1 MKVQSVLKKTVLATA
16 LAAVA
21 AGASFSAIAGTVA
34 VTPAVI
40 AEDIFGT
47 ASESTAVALPTI
59 KFTST
64 TLGSSV
70 VDESTIKLTMG
81 DDVVFA
87 ESYDATAN
95 WATQGVVITV
105 GGTLLTPTNSSV
117 TAGGTANNN
126 QITITLKVAGLDL
139 KDVQVTGLKVKNLT
153 QYLAAN
159 TARKVT
165 AAVEVRAN
173 AIGDKGADIDTA
185 PASVVIVSAPGIVLN
200 KDLTPLAHA
209 DGRVKISADDVTA
222 RKLFTDPT
230 GGVTPQPFIDFG
242 TITIDRGTYQ
252 GPVTAAVGEV
262 VKKEDNTLFDLVG
275 SDDITLN
282 LKGSADLQGYGSFK
296 LIEGTAAC
304 TAGTSVFTGG
314 PVAAGVDTVALTYNG
329 SSSVLGQPLRLCAQA
344 VTPTDTSANI
354 LAQQDIKANLAID
367 YYSARYVNVNR
378 QADLG
383 NVELERG
390 LCQVSLFNL
399 PNVNA
404 ADNAFIRF
412 TNTSKVAGAVK
423 ASVWSQ
429 DGVQKDA
436 GTVILGNLDAHATAV
451 FHTSP
456 SQTTGVYLGDVLP
469 QFAETDGRSRIVLEG
484 EFASCEALGL
494 IRTPNG
500 TLTNMTSTVY
510 SGGANGTSN
519 TED

>member
-314 PVAAGVDTVALTYNG
+314 PVAAGVDNVGLKYNG
-329 SSSVLGQPLRLCAQA
+329 
-344 VTPTDTSANI
+344 
-354 LAQQDIKANLAID
+354 
-367 YYSARYVNVNR
+367 
-378 QADLG
+378 
-383 NVELERG
+383 
-390 LCQVSLFNL
+390 
-399 PNVNA
+399 
-404 ADNAFIRF
+404 
-412 TNTSKVAGAVK
+412 
-423 ASVWSQ
+423 
-429 DGVQKDA
+429 
-436 GTVILGNLDAHATAV
+436 
-451 FHTSP
+451 
-456 SQTTGVYLGDVLP
+456 
-469 QFAETDGRSRIVLEG
+469 
-484 EFASCEALGL
+484 
-494 IRTPNG
+494 
-500 TLTNMTSTVY
+500 
-510 SGGANGTSN
+510 
-519 TED
+519 